1 MTTTK
6 QRKEALDQV
15 KMYQSNDWEL
25 KEETPEYFLL
35 KKNTLSKSTSMTRI
49 VLIGAPGSGKSTV
62 GMALAAHLQWPFVD
76 TDSLIE
82 LKESKKITDLFVDN
96 GEEYFRKVEFETLE
110 EVLQEASAVISLGGG
125 APISQSAQDALVS
138 SKSTI
143 VFLDVALATAA
154 PRVGFN
160 RDRPLL
166 LGNPRAQWQALSDER
181 RPIYEKLATQSIK
194 VDDMTVDEIIA
205 IIESNL

>member
-1 MTTTK
+1 
-6 QRKEALDQV
+6 
-15 KMYQSNDWEL
+15 
-25 KEETPEYFLL
+25 
-35 KKNTLSKSTSMTRI
+35 MTRI

-62 GMALAAHLQWPFVD
+62 GIALAAHLQWPFVD
-76 TDSLIE
+76 TDALIE
-82 LKESKKITDLFVDN
+82 LKESKKITDLFGDN
-96 GEEYFRKVEFETLE
+96 GEEYFRHVEFETLK
-110 EVLQEASAVISLGGG
+110 EVLEETSAVISLGGG
-125 APISQSAQDALVS
+125 APISQPAQDALVAS
-138 SKSTI
+138 DSTI

-166 LGNPRAQWQALSDER
+166 LGNPRAQWQALSDQR

-205 IIESNL
+205 IIESNLR

>member
-1 MTTTK
+1 
-6 QRKEALDQV
+6 
-15 KMYQSNDWEL
+15 
-25 KEETPEYFLL
+25 
-35 KKNTLSKSTSMTRI
+35 MTRI

-62 GMALAAHLQWPFVD
+62 GIALAAHLQWPFVD
-76 TDSLIE
+76 TDALIE
-82 LKESKKITDLFVDN
+82 MKESKKITDLFVDN
-96 GEEYFRKVEFETLE
+96 GEEYFRHVEFETLK
-110 EVLQEASAVISLGGG
+110 EVLEETSAVISLGGG
-125 APISQSAQDALVS
+125 APISQPAQDALVAS
-138 SKSTI
+138 DSTI

-166 LGNPRAQWQALSDER
+166 LGNPRAQWQALSDQR

-205 IIESNL
+205 IIESSLA

>member
-1 MTTTK
+1 
-6 QRKEALDQV
+6 
-15 KMYQSNDWEL
+15 
-25 KEETPEYFLL
+25 
-35 KKNTLSKSTSMTRI
+35 MTRI

-62 GMALAAHLQWPFVD
+62 GVALAAHLQWPFVD

-96 GEEYFRKVEFETLE
+96 GEAYFRKVEFETLE
-110 EVLQEASAVISLGGG
+110 EVLQESSAVISLGGG
-125 APISQSAQDALVS
+125 APISLPAQEVLMS
-138 SKSTI
+138 SQSTI
-143 VFLDVALATAA
+143 VFLDVSLATAA

-166 LGNPRAQWQALSDER
+166 LGNPRAQWQALSDQR

-194 VDDMTVDEIIA
+194 VDDMTVDEIVA
-205 IIESNL
+205 IIESNLP